1 MASPSDRIPP
11 LGALRAF
18 EAVARLGSVS
28 LAALE
33 LNVTKSAIS
42 HQLRALETELGCTV
56 LNRGGT
62 LRHAYVTESGA
73 RLLAG
78 VTQGLA
84 VLNAACRDVRS
95 ASVPAGRRV
104 IKVSANPSLASLW
117 LATRI
122 GEFGRLHPDIHVQVE
137 LHAHRAPAWGARGP
151 DIAIMHLQAEG
162 LHGSHADDI
171 TLFTE
176 TVVPI
181 CSPGL
186 IAPDER
192 DDPAILL
199 HHRLIQEQHI
209 DSPETDWTTWGPH
222 MGLVALTT
230 ERVLLL
236 AGMTTV
242 VAAAVAGVGIALG
255 RAPLI
260 DLELARGHLVELFPT
275 KRMRGSW
282 GYVMR
287 LRPDMAPDAP
297 LATLVDFLV
306 AQGRAT
312 GMTERPMS

>member
-1 MASPSDRIPP
+1 MSSTDRIPP

-33 LNVTKSAIS
+33 LSVTKSAIS

-56 LNRGGT
+56 LNRGGG
-62 LRHAYVTESGA
+62 LARAQVTEAGA

-84 VLNAACRDVRS
+84 VLNATCRDVR
-95 ASVPAGRRV
+95 VVAGTPGQRV

-122 GEFGRLHPDIHVQVE
+122 GDFSRLHPDIHVQVQ
-137 LHAHRAPAWGARGP
+137 LHAHRAPGWTTQGP
-151 DIAIMHLQAEG
+151 DIVIMHLQADG
-162 LHGSHADDI
+162 PHRPQADDI
-171 TLFTE
+171 PLFTE

-186 IAPDER
+186 IATSQRNDPDVLR
-192 DDPAILL
+192 

-209 DSPETDWTTWGPH
+209 DSPETDWSTWGPRL
-222 MGLVALTT
+222 GLADLTT
-230 ERVLLL
+230 DRVLLL

-255 RAPLI
+255 RSPLI
-260 DLELARGHLVELFPT
+260 DLELARGHLVELFPG

-287 LRPDMAPDAP
+287 LRSDVAPDVP
-297 LATLVDFLV
+297 LSTLVDFLV
-306 AQGRAT
+306 AQGRA
-312 GMTERPMS
+312 SDAI

>member
-1 MASPSDRIPP
+1 MSSPADRIPP

-42 HQLRALETELGCTV
+42 HQLRALETELGCSV
-56 LNRGGT
+56 LNRGGG
-62 LRHAYVTESGA
+62 LPRAQVTEAGA

-84 VLNAACRDVRS
+84 VLNAACRDVR
-95 ASVPAGRRV
+95 VVAGPPGQRV

-122 GEFGRLHPDIHVQVE
+122 GEFSRLHPDIHVQVQ
-137 LHAHRAPAWGARGP
+137 LHANRAPGWTSHGP
-151 DIAIMHLQAEG
+151 DIVIMHQQADG
-162 LHGSHADDI
+162 PNRAQADDI
-171 TLFTE
+171 ALFTE

-186 IAPDER
+186 IAAEQR
-192 DDPAILL
+192 SDPEVLL

-209 DSPETDWTTWGPH
+209 DSPETDWSTWGPH
-222 MGLVALTT
+222 VGLETLTT
-230 ERVLLL
+230 DRVLLL

-255 RAPLI
+255 RSPLI
-260 DLELARGHLVELFPT
+260 DLELARGHLIELFPD

-287 LRPDMAPDAP
+287 LRSDVAPDAP

-306 AQGRAT
+306 AQGRA
-312 GMTERPMS
+312 SDAV

>member
-1 MASPSDRIPP
+1 MSSADRIPS

-42 HQLRALETELGCTV
+42 HQLRALETELGCTL
-56 LNRGGT
+56 LNRGGG
-62 LRHAYVTESGA
+62 LPRAQVTEAGA

-84 VLNAACRDVRS
+84 VLNATCRDVR
-95 ASVPAGRRV
+95 VVAGTPGQRV

-122 GEFGRLHPDIHVQVE
+122 GEFSQLHPDIHVQVQ
-137 LHAHRAPAWGARGP
+137 LHAHRAPGWTIQGP
-151 DIAIMHLQAEG
+151 DIVIVHMQADG
-162 LHGSHADDI
+162 PNRAQPDDI
-171 TLFTE
+171 TLFSE

-186 IAPDER
+186 IAAQQR
-192 DDPAILL
+192 NDPEILR

-209 DSPETDWTTWGPH
+209 DSPETDWSTWGDH
-222 MGLVALTT
+222 VGLANLTT
-230 ERVLLL
+230 DRVLLL
-236 AGMTTV
+236 AGLTTV

-260 DLELARGHLVELFPT
+260 DLELARGHLVELFPE

-287 LRPDMAPDAP
+287 LRSDVAPDVP
-297 LATLVDFLV
+297 LAMLVDFLV
-306 AQGRAT
+306 AQGRAS
-312 GMTERPMS
+312 EAI

>member
-1 MASPSDRIPP
+1 MSVADRLPP

-42 HQLRALETELGCTV
+42 HQLRALETALGCTV
-56 LNRGGT
+56 LNRGGG
-62 LRHAYVTESGA
+62 LPRAQVTESGA

-84 VLNAACRDVRS
+84 VLSATCRDVRVV
-95 ASVPAGRRV
+95 ASTSGQRV
-104 IKVSANPSLASLW
+104 IKISANPSLASLW

-122 GEFGRLHPDIHVQVE
+122 GEFSRLHPDIHVQVQ
-137 LHAHRAPAWGARGP
+137 LHAHRAPGWTTQGP
-151 DIAIMHLQAEG
+151 DIVIMHLQADG
-162 LHGSHADDI
+162 PNRVQPGDI
-171 TLFTE
+171 SLFSE

-186 IAPDER
+186 VAER
-192 DDPAILL
+192 QRNDPQIFLN
-199 HHRLIQEQHI
+199 HRLIQEQHI
-209 DSPETDWTTWGPH
+209 DSPETDWSTWGPH
-222 MGLVALTT
+222 VGQAYLPTDK
-230 ERVLLL
+230 VLLL

-260 DLELARGHLVELFPT
+260 DLEVARGHLVELFPD

-287 LRPDMAPDAP
+287 LRSDVAPDAP

-306 AQGRAT
+306 AQGQA
-312 GMTERPMS
+312 SDVA